1 MRTLHNRLLFLL
13 AALLALYPVAHA
25 QVRESG
31 TGAPGPVKAQ
41 HLTAE
46 LISDSGT
53 AAPAGKSRVALAL
66 TLEPG

>member
-1 MRTLHNRLLFLL
+1 MPGATLPSFG
-13 AALLALYPVAHA
+13 YA

-31 TGAPGPVKAQ
+31 TGEPGPVKSQ

-53 AAPAGKSRVALAL
+53 IAPGGKGTSATIDTRNLGLLLINCFDSGV
-66 TLEPG
+66 